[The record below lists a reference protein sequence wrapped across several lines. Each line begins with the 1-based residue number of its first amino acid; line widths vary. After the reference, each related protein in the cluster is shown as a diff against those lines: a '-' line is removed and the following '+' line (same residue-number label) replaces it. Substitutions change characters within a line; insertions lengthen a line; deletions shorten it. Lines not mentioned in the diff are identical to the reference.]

1 MTVLGMAEKPRRLTG
16 MHSSIKV
23 MVPTSSTPAP
33 KPCKVRRKINNIGAY
48 MPMMSRENRWIWQAS
63 PFMALARSLD
73 CEAVGKE
80 YLA

>member
-1 MTVLGMAEKPRRLTG
+1 M
-16 MHSSIKV
+16 
-23 MVPTSSTPAP
+23 
-33 KPCKVRRKINNIGAY
+33 RRKINNIGAY